1 MVCFLSGKDFDLQLP
16 IEHGR
21 SGLMVA
27 GGGFWLWDMDRW
39 SGCSS
44 ISRRKAIITVRSRT
58 QTAVHLVW
66 DLCTAQC
73 KAWVLCDQQ
82 WKGSCVHYSCSCLV
96 NKGIRDSCKMEWNKS
111 MNSCETLYNLKNL
124 HNMPF
129 PTISLTS
136 VILYLWQCFAC
147 ISNN

>member
-1 MVCFLSGKDFDLQLP
+1 MVCFLSGKDFVWPTIANRTLKIWTD
-16 IEHGR
+16 
-21 SGLMVA
+21 
-27 GGGFWLWDMDRW
+27 GGKRGILIVRYGQVKWMQQHQ
-39 SGCSS
+39 
-44 ISRRKAIITVRSRT
+44 AIILVRSRT
-58 QTAVHLVW
+58 QTAVHIVW

-73 KAWVLCDQQ
+73 KAWALFDQQ

-96 NKGIRDSCKMEWNKS
+96 NKGIRDSCKIEWNKS
-111 MNSCETLYNLKNL
+111 MNSCETLYNPKNL

-129 PTISLTS
+129 PSISLTS